1 MDAVVSVHG
10 VTVPKRMLRGVSR
23 VLIQK
28 KQGVIVITPQ
38 KLDDPLLSLGFA
50 PSRLSLSQGA
60 KKHDEY
66 IYGGR

>member
-1 MDAVVSVHG
+1 MDAVVSAQG
-10 VTVPKRMLRGVSR
+10 VTVPKRMLRGVTR

-38 KLDDPLLSLGFA
+38 EASDPLLSLGSA
-50 PSRLSLSQGA
+50 PSRQSLSHGA